1 MAIFNIFGKKDS
13 SSDLMKG
20 LPYKLSYE
28 WVPYKLYSDR
38 KSSSSLF
45 LRLKNLTK
53 EILLTSIV
61 VELPKQLSFDEIGV
75 SKEREL
81 RLGDI
86 QPDEEKEVRIDVFNG
101 MNADPGDYTVLLT
114 AIAHYRDY
122 GHVINALKKRTTI
135 SVV

>member
-13 SSDLMKG
+13 SSDLMKS
-20 LPYKLSYE
+20 LPYKLFYE

-45 LRLKNLTK
+45 LRVRNLTK
-53 EILLTSIV
+53 DILLTSIV

-75 SKEREL
+75 SKEREV
-81 RLGDI
+81 RLGEL
-86 QPDEEKEVRIDVFNG
+86 QPNEEKEARIDVFNG